1 MTTTQQ
7 HATTTVDVPS
17 VHATIGHVAMHYRP
31 GDEAPARRLFELLGC
46 TLVDNGPDPGNDGFC
61 SIVVSGDDWNYVDD
75 MLYLSKASAQQVA
88 LDDAVAD
95 ALGAGGDDQH
105 PALTAWEDL
114 RGEWPETATHV
125 GIRFRS
131 LDDVER
137 AVAAVQSAGAPGG
150 ELEGRVSVSWFRARK
165 GKLPEI
171 DARMEA
177 SPVFGDDD
185 RSAFSDF
192 GVQCFVRTNLFAAGL
207 LTFGQL
213 IELDYYFDPA
223 FAEAPRYGG
232 S

>member
-1 MTTTQQ
+1 MSTTQL
-7 HATTTVDVPS
+7 HG
-17 VHATIGHVAMHYRP
+17 TIGHVAMHYRP
-31 GDEAPARRLFELLGC
+31 GDEAGARRLFELLGC
-46 TLVDNGPDPGNDGFC
+46 TLVDNGPNPGHDGFC
-61 SIVVSGDDWNYVDD
+61 SIVVAGDDWNYVDD
-75 MLYLSKASAQQVA
+75 MLYLAKASAPQLA

-114 RGEWPETATHV
+114 RGEWPESATHV
-125 GIRFRS
+125 GLRFRS

-137 AVAAVQSAGAPGG
+137 AVEAVQAAGAPGG

-165 GKLPEI
+165 GKRPEI
-171 DARMEA
+171 DARMDA

-185 RSAFSDF
+185 RSAFSDY
-192 GVQCFVRTNLFAAGL
+192 GVQCFVRTDLFAAGL

-223 FAEAPRYGG
+223 FAEPPSYGG
-232 S
+232 SA